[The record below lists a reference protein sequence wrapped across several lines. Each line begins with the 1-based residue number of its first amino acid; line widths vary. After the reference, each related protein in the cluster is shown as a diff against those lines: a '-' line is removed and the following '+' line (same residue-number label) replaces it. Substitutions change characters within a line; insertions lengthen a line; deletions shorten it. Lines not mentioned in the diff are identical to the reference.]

1 MKVLTISPNL
11 SSRVHEA
18 LVAEIAQGHLKPG
31 ARLIQEQI
39 AQRLGV
45 SRQPVQQALML
56 LRDQGVLD
64 DAPGRGLIVA
74 PIDPQHVRN
83 MYDIRAMIEGLAFR
97 RAAERN
103 APLARRL
110 GAALLRDGR
119 EAVEA
124 RSTAALI
131 AADLAFHGLIHELS
145 RNPLISPMLSAQWT
159 CMQRVMGEVLMRDET
174 PAAIWAEHGA
184 MLDAVI
190 AADGDAAE
198 RLARAHITRAAAIAI
213 ERLTELPRP
222 AVAQRCSVTQA
233 QHVVGFAFDH
243 PGDRG
248 VDRTLRHAEA
258 PVSTTRRTRSP
269 PTTTLP

>member
-1 MKVLTISPNL
+1 MKLLTITPNL
-11 SSRVHEA
+11 SSRVHDA

-31 ARLIQEQI
+31 ARIIQEQI

-45 SRQPVQQALML
+45 SRQPVQQALLL

-74 PIDPQHVRN
+74 PMDPDHVRN

-97 RAAERN
+97 RAAECN

-110 GAALLRDGR
+110 GTALLRDGR
-119 EAVEA
+119 EAVQA

-131 AADLAFHGLIHELS
+131 AADLAFHSLIHELS

-159 CMQRVMGEVLMRDET
+159 CMQRVMGEVLMRDDT
-174 PAAIWAEHGA
+174 PAAIWAEHAA

-198 RLARAHITRAAAIAI
+198 RLARDHITGAAAIAV
-213 ERLTELPRP
+213 ERLAEVPRAATTQHGRAARSHQLAAI
-222 AVAQRCSVTQA
+222 AVDYAS
-233 QHVVGFAFDH
+233 D
-243 PGDRG
+243 PGADRALDLAAAPG
-248 VDRTLRHAEA
+248 VAA
-258 PVSTTRRTRSP
+258 RRS
-269 PTTTLP
+269 